1 MVLNEDGRVIADG
14 IAEETKGSTFINK
27 TSYIEN
33 CQTSAWG
40 RALGNL
46 GIGIDTSIASAEEV
60 KTAIKQQENPKT
72 KEKLDDS
79 KYKAMMVAIGDGNI
93 DVVKQRMKN
102 YKLTKKQK
110 TELDKLIKEQT
121 TDPIIQEELAIVR
134 AFKEY
139 NNI

>member
-1 MVLNEDGRVIADG
+1 
-14 IAEETKGSTFINK
+14 
-27 TSYIEN
+27 
-33 CQTSAWG
+33 
-40 RALGNL
+40 
-46 GIGIDTSIASAEEV
+46 
-60 KTAIKQQENPKT
+60 
-72 KEKLDDS
+72 
-79 KYKAMMVAIGDGNI
+79 MMVAIGDGNI